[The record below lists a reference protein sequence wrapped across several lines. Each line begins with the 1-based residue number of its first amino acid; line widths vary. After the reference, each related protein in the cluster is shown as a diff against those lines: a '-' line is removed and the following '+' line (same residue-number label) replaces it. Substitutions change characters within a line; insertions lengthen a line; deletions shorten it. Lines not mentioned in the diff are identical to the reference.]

1 MEDLERGFLADSAL
15 PEKFWG
21 KFQVLVN
28 IRKIVRPEHGV
39 QGVVYYVAVPKQG
52 MQVVPVYVLGKQDV
66 DIEPG
71 IALLVRFVD
80 VELFADDNGLCAEA
94 QYIEVVD
101 SIEEDRYSV

>member
-15 PEKFWG
+15 PEKFLG

-28 IRKIVRPEHGV
+28 IGKTVCPEHGV
-39 QGVVYYVAVPKQG
+39 QGVAYYVAVPRQG

-80 VELFADDNGLCAEA
+80 VELFADDSGLCAEA

>member
-1 MEDLERGFLADSAL
+1 MEDLERGFLEDGAL

-28 IRKIVRPEHGV
+28 TRKIVCPEHGV